1 MRISDWSSEVCS
13 SDHATGPVTGPGK
26 ETVYSAAAPGYSP
39 PVQSHSVN
47 PAGYDLAHTT
57 AAHQVQAPH
66 PLRHRRGAQYPGR
79 PGHHLRRKIL
89 PGDGGRDGEYRR
101 LRGRPPGQLHPELRL
116 DIRVSRSQ
124 DRKSTRLNSSH

>member
-47 PAGYDLAHTT
+47 PAGYELAHTT

-66 PLRHRRGAQYPGR
+66 PLRHRRGAQYPSTA
-79 PGHHLRRKIL
+79 
-89 PGDGGRDGEYRR
+89 
-101 LRGRPPGQLHPELRL
+101 ELRVGNEC
-116 DIRVSRSQ
+116 VSPR
-124 DRKSTRLNSSH
+124 RARWTPSH